1 MAQDTG
7 SPSTDPSP
15 RLRYRLNPA
24 AGLTERQVGRSG
36 RPEAFFRNQTN
47 GQVFRLGPEEC
58 FLLREITAGTPYAHI
73 TAAFRA
79 EFGKTVRPR
88 AIAAFAAQM
97 MEMGALTI
105 DDGPAA
111 GTGSGETAPSERIG
125 RPTGLH
131 EDGAYAT
138 AQAAH
143 RSARVEAAPPER
155 EPAPRTSSG
164 GTGRTESSR
173 FARRRNLDRES
184 GLDETLEDLV
194 FSAEDTDRGG
204 PGAGPHAGAGSPE
217 PSPSSPADPEI
228 AERRVRFAKSYREGA
243 GPGMIRLFDPSW
255 LLRLLN
261 WLFGWTAILAAAVLV
276 PLTTIATLVLFHR
289 LPEVSFQLQDG
300 RNQLSLIGVLILSAF
315 SVNLFRTLCVG
326 VAAHRWGA
334 TPKHL
339 GLVFVLFIVPRFTI
353 DQSVIRQLPRE
364 GQLAVYAAAMKSRLF
379 LFGVGT
385 TVWAATRHDTTMLPE
400 LALLVGQIGLFSFLF
415 AALPVMPQDGY
426 RYLTT
431 YFDLPM
437 LRERA
442 FHHVFGYPRRGPGG
456 MRFPPAGSGE
466 GWVFYFYVVGA
477 VLFIGLLLTLFA
489 FYVST
494 ALEERFGGTGVLM
507 FFGLTGLILFWLA
520 TMRRFRNDRTN
531 DAIRSAM
538 ASRRSGGG
546 DTGRGGM
553 GPEGMG
559 LGSLRGDSGPA
570 LGGGGRIQTLA
581 EPGLPWVPGQA
592 VGHPRPPGPSAPLP
606 GQYGGNEKRARR
618 ARWRTRI
625 VLAVAAAGLLYV
637 AFLPYNFEVGG
648 EFTILPASRVQVN
661 AGVEGELV
669 EILVDEGDVVV
680 EGQVMARL
688 SDLQPRYQLEVR
700 RAELAQAEAAL
711 QKLLEGSTPEEIA
724 VARAEVARAEALLPY
739 YDSQAERAQTLLE
752 SGVMSDADAQQQ
764 ITRYVEEQQALETA
778 RAKLAVVEASA
789 TASEIAMAEAQVAAL
804 AAQVAYDEALLER
817 VELRA
822 PAGGRVVTE
831 NLSLQLGKALNAGD
845 LFAEV
850 ENHEITP
857 AEVRVPE
864 TDIGLV
870 EIGDRVR
877 LRAWALA
884 DVEWTGEVRAV
895 SPVAEDENFG
905 RIVRVR
911 TDIPNTGGFFRPQ
924 MTGYAK
930 ISGGEMRTWEAFTRL
945 FDRFFRIEVWGWIP

>member
-1 MAQDTG
+1 MASDSG
-7 SPSTDPSP
+7 SSASDPSP
-15 RLRYRLNPA
+15 RPRYRLNPA
-24 AGLTERQVGRSG
+24 AGLTERQVGRQG
-36 RPEAFFRNQTN
+36 RPEAYFRNQAN

-73 TAAFRA
+73 TVAFRT

-97 MEMGALTI
+97 MEMGALTT
-105 DDGPAA
+105 DDGPA
-111 GTGSGETAPSERIG
+111 EEPG
-125 RPTGLH
+125 R
-131 EDGAYAT
+131 A
-138 AQAAH
+138 
-143 RSARVEAAPPER
+143 EAAPGER
-155 EPAPRTSSG
+155 TRRGPGRHDEDEGYASGQPPRRAPKVEGTPPGPGPSPRPSSG

-173 FARRRNLDRES
+173 FARQRNPDRGS
-184 GLDETLEDLV
+184 GLDEALEDLV
-194 FSAEDTDRGG
+194 FSAEEAGRGE
-204 PGAGPHAGAGSPE
+204 PGAGPHDGPGHSGASH
-217 PSPSSPADPEI
+217 SSPADPEI
-228 AERRVRFAKSYREGA
+228 AGRRVRFGKGHRDGA
-243 GPGMIRLFDPSW
+243 GPGMVHLFDPSW

-261 WLFGWTAILAAAVLV
+261 WLFGWTAVCVPAVLV
-276 PLTTIATLVLFHR
+276 PLTTIATLVLLHR
-289 LPEVSFQLQDG
+289 LPEVSFQLYDG
-300 RNQLSLIGVLILSAF
+300 RSRLSLIGVLVLSAF

-326 VAAHRWGA
+326 VIAHRWGA

-339 GLVFVLFIVPRFTI
+339 GLVFVLFLIPRFTI

-364 GQLAVYAAAMKSRLF
+364 GQLAVYAGAMKSRLF

-385 TVWAATRHDTTMLPE
+385 TTWAATRHDTTMLPE

-415 AALPVMPQDGY
+415 AALPVLPQDGY

-431 YFDLPM
+431 YFNLPL

-456 MRFPPAGSGE
+456 LRFPIPGDGE
-466 GWVFYFYVVGA
+466 RWAFYFYVVGA
-477 VLFIGLLLTLFA
+477 VLFIGLMLTLSA

-507 FFGLTGLILFWLA
+507 FFGLIGLILFWLVA
-520 TMRRFRNDRTN
+520 MRRFRTDRTN
-531 DAIRSAM
+531 EAIRSAM
-538 ASRRSGGG
+538 ASRRPGG
-546 DTGRGGM
+546 GGM
-553 GPEGMG
+553 GQGGPGGDPG
-559 LGSLRGDSGPA
+559 LA
-570 LGGGGRIQTLA
+570 MGGGAWVQSPS
-581 EPGLPWVPGQA
+581 ESVVPWVPGQA
-592 VGHPRPPGPSAPLP
+592 VGHPRPPAPSRPLP
-606 GQYGGNEKRARR
+606 GQYGANDKRARR

-625 VLAVAAAGLLYV
+625 ILAVAAAGLLYV

-648 EFTILPASRVQVN
+648 EFIVLPASRVQVN
-661 AGVEGELV
+661 AGVEGELE
-669 EILVDEGDVVV
+669 EILVDEGDVVE
-680 EGQVMARL
+680 EGQVLARL

-700 RAELAQAEAAL
+700 QAELAQAEAAL

-724 VARAEVARAEALLPY
+724 VARAEVERAEALLPY
-739 YDSQAERAQTLLE
+739 YSSQAERAQTLLD

-778 RAKLAVVEASA
+778 RASLAVVEASA

-804 AAQVAYDEALLER
+804 EAQVAYDEALLER

-822 PAGGRVVTE
+822 PAGGRIVTE
-831 NLSLQLGKALNAGD
+831 NLGLLLGKSLKAGE
-845 LFAEV
+845 LFAEI
-850 ENHEITP
+850 ENHEVAP

-884 DVEWTGEVRAV
+884 DVEWTGVVRSV

-905 RIVRVR
+905 RVVRVR
-911 TDIPNTGGFFRPQ
+911 TDIPNNGGFFRPE

-930 ISGGEMRTWEAFTRL
+930 ISGGEMRTWEAYTRL